1 MRLGRLVLL
10 LVLSFLALSL
20 FSSEDGS
27 VQVAEAVRIFGRK
40 KKKEGQKGEAEDK
53 EEKKAKKE
61 KKKKKRNRDYHE
73 DAGDGRTAV
82 DRVFE
87 D

>member
-1 MRLGRLVLL
+1 MKLGRLVL

-40 KKKEGQKGEAEDK
+40 KKKDGQKGEKDNK
-53 EEKKAKKE
+53 EEKKE
-61 KKKKKRNRDYHE
+61 KKKQKKKKRDYFE
-73 DAGDGRTAV
+73 ETGDGRTPV

-87 D
+87 E